1 MRRHAGG
8 IGCGARGREVTH
20 LPHSGGAGAPPG
32 GQYELPARSMAN
44 SGAGTARLRLR
55 QCAKPGGRNGRLP
68 QSAAG
73 AVRKTPAMARH
84 EAPAFSRGNAVQ
96 NEQWLRHLA
105 RHLPL
110 FPRDKR
116 DDGGPGA
123 DKKIRAMT
131 RAPVSARCC
140 LTIEYVNTHA
150 RPRPRLRRGRL
161 QRGPGFLQDCCK
173 TGFPL
178 TRE

>member
-1 MRRHAGG
+1 MRVGSDAAPAAGRLRTFRTRAAPELRPAANTSCPPGAWPIRGPAPPACAFANARSLAGETDGSRKARPALYGRRPRWRAMRRPRSREGTRYRTNN
-8 IGCGARGREVTH
+8 GCATWRAISLYFSE
-20 LPHSGGAGAPPG
+20 
-32 GQYELPARSMAN
+32 GQERRRR
-44 SGAGTARLRLR
+44 TRRR
-55 QCAKPGGRNGRLP
+55 Q
-68 QSAAG
+68 
-73 AVRKTPAMARH
+73 
-84 EAPAFSRGNAVQ
+84 
-96 NEQWLRHLA
+96 
-105 RHLPL
+105 
-110 FPRDKR
+110 
-116 DDGGPGA
+116 
-123 DKKIRAMT
+123 KIRAMT